1 MGKKKGG
8 RRLNKQMVADDT
20 IVDAIG
26 KVNTKAH
33 TAQILK

>member
-1 MGKKKGG
+1 MLATGTKAPYFEGI
-8 RRLNKQMVADDT
+8 

-33 TAQILK
+33 TAQIL